1 MRITTLLGGPGH
13 PVDLHRCVTFV
24 TCVADVATGVVP

>member
-13 PVDLHRCVTFV
+13 PVDLHRCVT
-24 TCVADVATGVVP
+24 CVADVVTGVVP